1 MIKFAKLDGRWLIRS
16 DQPLKLGQVTS
27 VTRGSGERVAVVIGP
42 RLYVGENTELYA
54 FVNATAA
61 DLALA
66 SRQSK
71 VKKRRAAS
79 APLPVTPVP
88 APRKRIVRRKSV
100 SQ

>member
-16 DQPLKLGQVTS
+16 DQPLKLGQVTT
-27 VTRGSGERVAVVIGP
+27 VTRGSGERVDVVIGP
-42 RLYVGENTELYA
+42 CLYIGEGTKLYA

-71 VKKRRAAS
+71 PKKRRAQP
-79 APLPVTPVP
+79 APSPVTPVP
-88 APRKRIVRRKSV
+88 APRKRIVRRKSAA
-100 SQ
+100 Q